1 MSIEPTLGFVTTRV
15 VVLALFLGFIKTP
28 VFGLPDWIWIDSP
41 ATAEGVVFYHDFD
54 ADPAS
59 LQSAH
64 LRLVT
69 DFASV
74 KLTINGQQAGIAE
87 AFEPVLKLDALPL
100 LLSGVNEIR
109 LMGKTAGGAPAV
121 ALQLDL
127 IDRHGGKRTVATSPQ
142 WQTATPETRVIASG
156 DLGQEKWWA
165 LPPLIIGESD
175 DYTQWK
181 RASNLGEA
189 TDPATFQLLPN
200 YRAELLRSAGKNEGS
215 WVSMAFDSQGRLTL
229 AREDKGLIR
238 YTLSKDSRKVLR
250 TEIIND
256 DLKECR
262 GLLYAHGSLYVNA
275 NNSNALYRL
284 RDTNGD
290 GVFDHKKLLHA
301 SKGGGGHGRND
312 LALGSDQKIYAIH
325 GDSVHLPKGMSDRT
339 SPLRRKFDP
348 FRENEGHV
356 IRMDPDGTN
365 REIFCGGL
373 RNPYGLDFNTDGE
386 AFTYD
391 ADAEFDMGTPWYR
404 PTQVKHLT
412 SGADFGWRA
421 VSGSWPPYFPDHP
434 DNTQASIDIGK
445 GSPTGVKFGTRSHFP
460 VDYQQAFYLLDW
472 TYGRILAVHL
482 IPRGSSYMGA
492 TEVFLRGQ
500 PLNVTDL
507 GFGPDGAMYF
517 VTGGRKTQSGLYRV
531 SYTGPKV
538 QSREL
543 SPQEKH
549 RNRLAHKYRQQRR
562 LAESFHRKAQYTRTK
577 GLSDPRIRQAWRI
590 ASEHNPDRLA
600 GLLSGIEKK
609 NATTK
614 TGYDLEQLTAMT
626 NAATSEQLF
635 SLLGLDDPAAKQGI
649 LYNYKHWNKLPLSRQ
664 LAFID
669 LIRRSMERH
678 EFPADG
684 RDLVLAMLTQHFPN
698 GSSAMNRALAPLLI
712 KLTPHTAVPQTIALL
727 DADIDQ
733 QDGLFYLYHLRH
745 ARDGW
750 TPDLRRTFFRILGT
764 YETFLGGRGLP
775 LAFKNIRREAL
786 ETLSA
791 EEKKQYGG
799 FISQKPL
806 LPPMPDLTGRGQVR
820 QWKVSDFEGKLGFD
834 ASERSLANGRRM
846 FSIALCSRCHRYG
859 REGYPIGPDLTR
871 VASRFS
877 RDTLLG
883 EILLPSRT
891 IAENYQTVLLNL
903 RDGRQLAGQ
912 IIPNLDY
919 RAPNLQLAENPLHP
933 DKIIRIAKGNIINR
947 EHSEVSLMPSGLLN
961 LLDKEEILDLLAWL
975 ERGAKTGKELKA
987 EAK

>member
-1 MSIEPTLGFVTTRV
+1 MTTRV
-15 VVLALFLGFIKTP
+15 AVLALFLGLVNTP
-28 VFGLPDWIWIDSP
+28 IFALPDWIWVDTSTP
-41 ATAEGVVFYHDFD
+41 TKDVVFYHSFD
-54 ADPAS
+54 ADPAR

-69 DFASV
+69 DFTTV
-74 KLTINGQQAGIAE
+74 KLTINGHQGGIAE
-87 AFEPVLKLDALPL
+87 AFEPALKLDALPL
-100 LLSGVNEIR
+100 LLIGANEMR

-127 IDRHGGKRTVATSPQ
+127 IDWQGRKRTVATSPQ
-142 WQTATPETRVIASG
+142 WQTAAPGARVITSG
-156 DLGQEKWWA
+156 DLGRKKWWT
-165 LPPLIIGESD
+165 LPPLVIQETD

-181 RASNLGEA
+181 RASNLGKA
-189 TDPATFQLLPN
+189 TDPATFHLLPD
-200 YRAELLRSAGKNEGS
+200 YRVELLRSAGKNEGS
-215 WVSMAFDSQGRLTL
+215 WVSMAFDPQGRLTV
-229 AREDKGLIR
+229 AREDKGLTR

-250 TEIIND
+250 SEIIND
-256 DLKECR
+256 DLRECR

-275 NNSNALYRL
+275 NNSEALYRL
-284 RDTNGD
+284 RDTNDD
-290 GVFDHKKLLHA
+290 GVFDENKLLHA
-301 SKGGGGHGRND
+301 TKGGGGHGRND
-312 LALGSDQKIYAIH
+312 LALGADQKIYAIH
-325 GDSVHLPKGMSDRT
+325 GDSVHLPEGIPDRT
-339 SPLRRKFDP
+339 SPLRRKFNP

-373 RNPYGLDFNTDGE
+373 RNPYGIDFNTDGE

-404 PTQVKHLT
+404 PTQVKHLS

-421 VSGSWPPYFPDHP
+421 VTGSWPPYFPDHP
-434 DNTQASIDIGK
+434 DNTQASVDIGK
-445 GSPTGVKFGTRSHFP
+445 GSPTGVKFGTRSRFP
-460 VDYQQAFYLLDW
+460 VDYQQALYILDW

-507 GFGPDGAMYF
+507 DFGPDGAMYF

-531 SYTGPKV
+531 SYTGATARPRK
-538 QSREL
+538 L
-543 SPQEKH
+543 SVQEKR
-549 RNRLAHKYRQQRR
+549 RNRLAHEYRQQRR
-562 LAESFHRKAQYTRTK
+562 LVESFHRKAQYTRTK
-577 GLSDPRIRQAWRI
+577 GLSDPRIQQAWRI
-590 ASEHNPDRLA
+590 ASEHNPEQLTRF
-600 GLLSGIEKK
+600 LSGVEKE
-609 NATTK
+609 NAATK
-614 TGYDLEQLTAMT
+614 AGYDLEQLTAIT
-626 NAATSEQLF
+626 NAATSDQLF

-649 LYNYKHWNKLPLSRQ
+649 LFDYRHWDKLPLSRQ
-664 LAFID
+664 VAFID

-678 EFPADG
+678 QFPAAG
-684 RDLVLAMLTQHFPN
+684 RDLVLATLTPHFPN
-698 GSSAMNRALAPLLI
+698 GSLAINRALAPLLI
-712 KLTPHTAVPQTIALL
+712 KLTPLTAVPQTIALL

-745 ARDGW
+745 ARAGW
-750 TPDLRRTFFRILGT
+750 TPDLRRTFFRALGT

-786 ETLSA
+786 ETLAA
-791 EEKKQYGG
+791 EEKKQYAG
-799 FISQKPL
+799 FISQKPA

-834 ASERSLANGRRM
+834 ASKRSLANGRRM
-846 FSIALCSRCHRYG
+846 FAIALCSRCHRYG

-871 VASRFS
+871 VASRFN

-891 IAENYQTVLLNL
+891 IAENYRTVLLNL

-933 DKIIRIAKGNIINR
+933 DKITRIAKENIINR
-947 EHSEVSLMPSGLLN
+947 EHSGVSLMPPGLLN
-961 LLDKEEILDLLAWL
+961 LLGKGEILDLLAWL
-975 ERGAKTGKELKA
+975 ERGPKTAEELKT

>member
-1 MSIEPTLGFVTTRV
+1 MAARAT
-15 VVLALFLGFIKTP
+15 VLILVIGLISDP
-28 VFGLPDWIWIDSP
+28 VYAVPNWIWIDSSAP
-41 ATAEGVVFYHDFD
+41 ADGVVFYHSFD
-54 ADPAS
+54 ANPAE
-59 LQSAH
+59 LQSAQ
-64 LRLVT
+64 LRLVS
-69 DFASV
+69 DFTTV
-74 KLTINGQQAGIAE
+74 TLTVNRRQAGIAE
-87 AFEPVLKLDALPL
+87 AFESVLKLDALPL
-100 LLSGVNEIR
+100 LLSGTNEMR
-109 LMGKTAGGAPAV
+109 LVGKTMGGAPAV

-127 IDRHGGKRTVATSPQ
+127 IDRQGRKRIIATSPQ
-142 WQTATPETRVIASG
+142 WQAAIPGARVIASG
-156 DLGQEKWWA
+156 DLGREKWWT
-165 LPPLIIGESD
+165 LPPLVIGETD

-181 RASNLGEA
+181 RASHLGEA
-189 TDPATFQLLPN
+189 TNPATFQLLPG
-200 YRAELLRSAGKNEGS
+200 YRAELLRSAGKSEGS
-215 WVSMAFDSQGRLTL
+215 WVSMAFDSLGRLTV

-238 YTLSKDSRKVLR
+238 YTLSGDFRKVLR
-250 TEIIND
+250 TETIND

-275 NNSNALYRL
+275 NNSKALYRL
-284 RDTNGD
+284 RDTNSD
-290 GVFDHKKLLHA
+290 GLFDEKKLLHA
-301 SKGGGGHGRND
+301 SKGGVGHGRND
-312 LALGSDQKIYAIH
+312 IAMGSDQKIYAIH
-325 GDSVHLPKGMSDRT
+325 GDSVHLPESIPDRT
-339 SPLRRKFDP
+339 SPLRRRFDP

-356 IRMDPDGTN
+356 IRMDPDGSN

-373 RNPYGLDFNTDGE
+373 RNPYGIDFNTEGE

-421 VSGSWPPYFPDHP
+421 VTGSWPPYFPDHP

-445 GSPTGVKFGTRSHFP
+445 GSPTAVKFGTRSHFP
-460 VDYQQAFYLLDW
+460 FDYQRALYLLDW

-482 IPRGSSYMGA
+482 VPRGSSYMGQ

-531 SYTGPKV
+531 SCTDPTAQPRV
-538 QSREL
+538 L

-549 RNRLAHKYRQQRR
+549 RNRLAHEYRQQRK
-562 LAESFHRKAQYTRTK
+562 LAESFHRKGQYSRTK
-577 GLSDPRIRQAWRI
+577 GLSDPRIRQAWRT

-600 GLLSGIEKK
+600 RLLSGIEKK
-609 NATTK
+609 NATAK
-614 TGYDLEQLTAMT
+614 TGYDLEQLTAMA
-626 NAATSEQLF
+626 NAATSEQLL
-635 SLLGLDDPAAKQGI
+635 SLLGLDDPAEKQGI
-649 LYNYKHWNKLPLSRQ
+649 LFGYRHWGKLPPSRQ
-664 LAFID
+664 LAFVD

-678 EFPADG
+678 EFSADG
-684 RDLVLAMLTQHFPN
+684 RHLVLATLTPHFPN
-698 GSSAMNRALAPLLI
+698 GSAAISRALAPLLI

-727 DADIDQ
+727 DAGIDQ

-745 ARDGW
+745 ARVGW
-750 TPDLRRTFFRILGT
+750 TPDLRRIFFRILGA

-786 ETLSA
+786 DTLTA
-791 EEKKQYGG
+791 EEKEQYAG
-799 FISQKPL
+799 FISRKPA
-806 LPPMPDLTGRGQVR
+806 LPTMPDLSGRGQVR

-834 ASERSLANGRRM
+834 ASERNLANGRRM

-891 IAENYQTVLLNL
+891 IAENYRTVLLDL
-903 RDGRQLAGQ
+903 RDGSQLAGQ

-933 DKIIRIAKGNIINR
+933 DKITHIAKANIINR
-947 EHSEVSLMPSGLLN
+947 EHSVVSLMPPGLLN
-961 LLDKEEILDLLAWL
+961 LLDMEEILNLLAWL
-975 ERGAKTGKELKA
+975 ERGGKAVAELKT
-987 EAK
+987 EGK